1 MTDHTSL
8 ARTTAS
14 SLLVAL
20 ALGACTVGPDYAVP
34 SLEAPTDWHSWRS
47 GDAALHDV
55 ATDGEALPAAWWTLW
70 GDPVLNELEARAL
83 VASPDIASAA
93 LHFAA
98 ARVQRGGAEAA
109 GLPQV
114 NLSGSLTRQRLSENG
129 ASTRLFDVIGSEAER
144 DQMARFLAN
153 PFTLFQG
160 GLDAGWEPDL
170 WGKVR
175 RSLEV
180 ADARVEGQAAMLEQT
195 RLAVASE
202 VARSYVDL
210 RSVQR
215 QLILA
220 EEDRDILTERE
231 EIVDARVRAGLDG
244 HSVLEGE
251 TMERAGAQATL
262 APLRAQE
269 AALINALAVLT
280 GERPGGL
287 QDLLDPPAGSGM
299 PIDPDLGLG
308 LPSEVALGRPDVREA
323 GAQLHAATAEIGVAV
338 ADLYPSIRLG
348 GGFNLESYRSQ
359 SLFDWGSRTWS
370 LGPSLNLP
378 LFDGG
383 RRRSV
388 VTLRRIEEREAAV
401 RFQQTVL
408 SAWQEIDDALN
419 GYGAE
424 RRRRDELVVRLAG
437 AERRRDLVRAN
448 YAAGNVS
455 YLPLLDARRAVL
467 GVQRELVRSEG
478 DLRTR
483 FIAVN
488 KAVGNVPPRNKE
500 GKEGSPQWI
509 DRDKGVRLKD
519 AQANAHLSD

>member
-1 MTDHTSL
+1 MTDLSSL

-14 SLLVAL
+14 PLLFAL
-20 ALGACTVGPDYAVP
+20 ALGACTVGPDYAAP

-47 GDAALHDV
+47 GNAALHDV
-55 ATDGEALPAAWWTLW
+55 ATDGEALPADWWTLW
-70 GDPVLNELEARAL
+70 GDPVLNDLEARAL
-83 VASPDIASAA
+83 AANPDIASAA

-114 NLSGSLTRQRLSENG
+114 NLSGSVTRQRLSENG

-160 GLDAGWEPDL
+160 GFDAGWEPDL

-180 ADARVEGQAAMLEQT
+180 ADARVEGQAATLEQT

-202 VARSYVDL
+202 VARSYVEL

-215 QLILA
+215 QLALA
-220 EEDRDILTERE
+220 QEDRDILTERE
-231 EIVDARVRAGLDG
+231 EIVGARVQAGLDG
-244 HSVLEGE
+244 HTVLEGE
-251 TMERAGAQATL
+251 TMARAGAQATL

-280 GERPGGL
+280 EERPGGL
-287 QDLLDPPAGSGM
+287 QDLLDPPAATGA

-308 LPSEVALGRPDVREA
+308 LPSEVALGRPDVRA
-323 GAQLHAATAEIGVAV
+323 AAAQLHAATAEIGVAV

-348 GGFNLESYRSQ
+348 GGFNLESYRSE

-370 LGPSLNLP
+370 VGPSLNLP

-388 VTLRRIEEREAAV
+388 VALRRIEQREAAV

-424 RRRRDELVVRLAG
+424 RSRRDELAARLAG
-437 AERRRDLVRAN
+437 AERRRDLVQAN

-467 GVQRELVRSEG
+467 GAQRELVQSEG

-488 KAVGNVPPRNKE
+488 KAVGNVPPGDPAGGE
-500 GKEGSPQWI
+500 AAP
-509 DRDKGVRLKD
+509 
-519 AQANAHLSD
+519 

>member
-1 MTDHTSL
+1 MTHHSSR

-14 SLLVAL
+14 PLLLAL
-20 ALGACTVGPDYAVP
+20 TLGACTVGPDYAAP
-34 SLEAPTDWHSWRS
+34 SLEAPADWHSWRS
-47 GDAALHDV
+47 GDGTLHTTS
-55 ATDGEALPAAWWTLW
+55 TDGAALPADWWTLW
-70 GDPVLNELEARAL
+70 GDPVLNDLEARAL
-83 VASPDIASAA
+83 VANPDIASAA

-98 ARVQRGGAEAA
+98 ARVQRGGAKAA

-160 GLDAGWEPDL
+160 GFDAGWEPDL

-180 ADARVEGQAAMLEQT
+180 ADARVEGQAATLEQA
-195 RLAVASE
+195 RLTVASE
-202 VARSYVDL
+202 VARSYVEL

-215 QLILA
+215 QLALA
-220 EEDRDILTERE
+220 QEDRDILTERE
-231 EIVDARVRAGLDG
+231 EIVGARVRAGLDG
-244 HSVLEGE
+244 HAVLEGE
-251 TMERAGAQATL
+251 TMARAGAQATL

-287 QDLLDPPAGSGM
+287 QDLLDPPAGTGVPS
-299 PIDPDLGLG
+299 DPDLGLG
-308 LPSEVALGRPDVREA
+308 LPSEVALGRPDVRAA

-348 GGFNLESYRSQ
+348 GGFSLESYRSEN
-359 SLFDWGSRTWS
+359 LFDWGSRTWS
-370 LGPSLNLP
+370 VGPSLNLP

-383 RRRSV
+383 RRRRV
-388 VTLRRIEEREAAV
+388 VALRRIEQREAAV

-424 RRRRDELVVRLAG
+424 RSRRDELAARLAG
-437 AERRRDLVRAN
+437 AERRRDLVQAN

-467 GVQRELVRSEG
+467 GAQRELAQSEG
-478 DLRTR
+478 NLRTR

-488 KAVGNVPPRNKE
+488 KAVGNVPPGDPAGGE
-500 GKEGSPQWI
+500 GAP
-509 DRDKGVRLKD
+509 
-519 AQANAHLSD
+519 